1 MMREVIRGKRNDPQ
15 RLSLVIVYTLAKA
28 LAISPLEIYKMPASL
43 VSDLLIIHSEIETI
57 KAEEIEKISS
67 DSQSKLQNLR

>member
-1 MMREVIRGKRNDPQ
+1 MREVIRGKRNDPQ

-57 KAEEIEKISS
+57 KAEEIEKVQAKSETNMN
-67 DSQSKLQNLR
+67 KFR

>member
-1 MMREVIRGKRNDPQ
+1 MREVIRGKRNDPQ

-57 KAEEIEKISS
+57 KAEEIDKVQAKSETNMNKF
-67 DSQSKLQNLR
+67 R

>member
-1 MMREVIRGKRNDPQ
+1 MREVIRGKRNDPQ

-43 VSDLLIIHSEIETI
+43 VSDLLIIHSEIEMM
-57 KAEEIEKISS
+57 KAEELDKISS
-67 DSQSKLQNLR
+67 ETKTQMNSLR

>member
-1 MMREVIRGKRNDPQ
+1 MREVIRGKRNDPQ
-15 RLSLVIVYTLAKA
+15 KISLIIVYTLAKA

-57 KAEEIEKISS
+57 KAEEIEKVQAKSETNMN
-67 DSQSKLQNLR
+67 KFR

>member
-1 MMREVIRGKRNDPQ
+1 MREVIRGKRHDPK

-57 KAEEIEKISS
+57 KAEEIDKIQTKSETNIN
-67 DSQSKLQNLR
+67 KFR